1 MERYETQRAMGKD
14 AGGDYGLPLRTSAE
28 WHTLR
33 DMTTR
38 HRPAVTM
45 TMTPTLR
52 ARLDAEAR
60 RTSTTRSATASRL
73 LVEALES
80 LADRLETKQNRRADA
95 APRAGGSGPSRTA
108 PRRERAGSYAAPRG
122 TPSKR

>member
-1 MERYETQRAMGKD
+1 MERYETQRVMGKD
-14 AGGDYGLPLRTSAE
+14 AGGDCGLPLRPSAE

-45 TMTPTLR
+45 TMTPSLR
-52 ARLDAEAR
+52 ARLNAEAT
-60 RTSTTRSATASRL
+60 RTATTRSATASRL

-95 APRAGGSGPSRTA
+95 APRADGSGPSRTA
-108 PRRERAGSYAAPRG
+108 PRRARAGSPPAPRG
-122 TPSKR
+122 TPYRR